1 MSMTDYVIELEHL
14 YHRMTNHEMPLP
26 NTVWTFKLLDGVKLN
41 DDEIK
46 LALTL
51 GNNLEFETMK
61 SALKWFFIKSTAA
74 NESFYDTNNI
84 KQKEVFYSKY
94 IYTYISFNLY
104 IYIYI
109 YKLKE
114 NKAPKSLKF

>member
-14 YHRMTNHEMPLP
+14 YHRMTNHKMPLP
-26 NTVWTFKLLDGVKLN
+26 NTVWTFKLLDGAKLS
-41 DDEIK
+41 DHEIK

-84 KQKEVFYSKY
+84 KQKEAFYSKY
-94 IYTYISFNLY
+94 IYIHTFPLTY
-104 IYIYI
+104 IYIYLYI
-109 YKLKE
+109 
-114 NKAPKSLKF
+114 